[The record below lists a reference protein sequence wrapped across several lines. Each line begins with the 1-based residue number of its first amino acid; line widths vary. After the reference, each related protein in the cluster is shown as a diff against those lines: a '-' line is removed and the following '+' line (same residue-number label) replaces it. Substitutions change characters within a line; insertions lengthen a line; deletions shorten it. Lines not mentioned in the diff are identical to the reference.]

1 MIQRITVRLDEG
13 LTNLIASIKEKDIY
27 NLSAL
32 TREALRDRLMR
43 ILINID
49 NSGQTEELKKD
60 ENIWVP

>member
-32 TREALRDRLMR
+32 TREALRDRL
-43 ILINID
+43 ISVLI
-49 NSGQTEELKKD
+49 SGQEQE
-60 ENIWVP
+60 

>member
-1 MIQRITVRLDEG
+1 MIQRITVRLNEE
-13 LTNLIASIKEKDIY
+13 LSNLITSVKEKDIY

-60 ENIWVP
+60 ENI

>member
-1 MIQRITVRLDEG
+1 MIQRITVRLDED
-13 LTNLIASIKEKDIY
+13 LTNLITSIKEKDIY

-32 TREALRDRLMR
+32 TREALRDSLMR

-60 ENIWVP
+60 ENI